1 MRKQLREVY
10 LDELLAHML
19 LPPAI
24 LTAIW
29 IIYGKI
35 IINKVEFTSL
45 VNILT
50 LTAFI
55 VISYY
60 GLKYFAIG
68 TVLCYK
74 AFAPLSV
81 RDNCRFN
88 PTCSTYM
95 ILAIKKYGLF
105 IGVFKGIKRILR
117 CKPPNG
123 GDDFP

>member
-10 LDELLAHML
+10 LDQLLMHML
-19 LPPAI
+19 IPPA
-24 LTAIW
+24 LTTAIW
-29 IIYGKI
+29 LIYGKLI
-35 IINKVEFTSL
+35 ITKVDFNSVTNVLFLTS
-45 VNILT
+45 
-50 LTAFI
+50 FI
-55 VISYY
+55 VLSYY
-60 GLKYFAIG
+60 CLKYLAIG

-81 RDNCRFN
+81 RNNCRFN